1 MQVGANA
8 QSASVGKIPR
18 ARTWTVGP
26 GALRLPC
33 VRSPGTRE
41 PAGPGAHTGDAAAAR
56 VQVGIRLARRDDA
69 PALAWIRTASWRAAY
84 RDIIPA
90 RALERIAAHDAGRM
104 SRAVTQRRP
113 GHALWLACDPD
124 DTALGYVWLAP
135 QTDRRLPFLGE
146 VIELYLHP
154 QWQRRGIGR
163 QLLVHAIWS
172 AIAMGLQPV
181 MLWALADNRAARGFY
196 EGLGGVAVEQRPI
209 ELGGRV
215 LQTVAYGWH
224 ALLPLPSLAD
234 VRGPLAPP

>member
-1 MQVGANA
+1 M
-8 QSASVGKIPR
+8 
-18 ARTWTVGP
+18 
-26 GALRLPC
+26 
-33 VRSPGTRE
+33 RSPGSRDPSDPAAHAGDEDGTRL
-41 PAGPGAHTGDAAAAR
+41 R
-56 VQVGIRLARRDDA
+56 VTIRAARRDDG

-90 RALERIAAHDAGRM
+90 RALERIARHDASRM
-104 SRAVTQRRP
+104 ARAVAHPRP
-113 GHALWLACDPD
+113 GHALWLACDHG

-154 QWQRRGIGR
+154 QWQHRGIGR

-181 MLWALADNRAARGFY
+181 MLWVLADNRAARAFY
-196 EGLGGVAVEQRPI
+196 EGLGGIAVDQRAI

-224 ALLPLPSLAD
+224 TLLPLPSLAD
-234 VRGPLAPP
+234 VRGPLASP